1 VARIA
6 SIMTWKLYMGVSLGI
21 VSRNTQQDV
30 EVHTHKTDLGSRTGA
45 QNINGSII
53 KSIYEIHAPEGAAM

>member
-6 SIMTWKLYMGVSLGI
+6 RIVTWNLYMDVSVGI
-21 VSRNTQQDV
+21 VSRNAQQDV
-30 EVHTHKTDLGSRTGA
+30 EVHTHKTDFGRRPGA

-53 KSIYEIHAPEGAAM
+53 KSIYEINTPEGAAT

>member
-6 SIMTWKLYMGVSLGI
+6 RIVTWNLYMDVSLSI

-30 EVHTHKTDLGSRTGA
+30 EVHTHKTDFGRRPGA
-45 QNINGSII
+45 QNVKTSII
-53 KSIYEIHAPEGAAM
+53 KSIYEIHTPEGAAM